1 MSTSDPK
8 PAKCAYPGDRYDS
21 RAVIS
26 ISLLVVRR
34 DRKNITDTGNHI
46 IVRIEDDINY
56 ILTLSCRYESEVL
69 IWSRSA
75 DKHVK
80 YAYPGDMR

>member
-1 MSTSDPK
+1 MNSYEHMRPTK
-8 PAKCAYPGDRYDS
+8 PSKCAYPGDRYEHS
-21 RAVIS
+21 RAIIS

-56 ILTLSCRYESEVL
+56 ISSLSCRYESEIL
-69 IWSRSA
+69 IWSR
-75 DKHVK
+75 
-80 YAYPGDMR
+80 